1 MYKHCRYEVS
11 VRRRVQKWGNSLG
24 IRIPKGLA
32 METGLVPGSQV
43 ELSVDDG
50 RLVVEPVAAASY
62 ELQDLVA
69 NITEANRHELE
80 EVGAAV
86 GNEVW

>member
-1 MYKHCRYEVS
+1 M
-11 VRRRVQKWGNSLG
+11 RRRVQKWGNSLG

-32 METGLVPGSQV
+32 METGLMPGSQV

-50 RLVVEPVAAASY
+50 RLVVEPVAVASY
-62 ELQDLVA
+62 ELQDLIA
-69 NITEANRHELE
+69 GITEANRHDAVDL
-80 EVGAAV
+80 GSAV